1 MYEKPFHYEFENET
15 IFIVMAAN
23 ACMISIE

>member
-15 IFIVMAAN
+15 ISRAMAVN
-23 ACMISIE
+23 AFTISIE